1 MQRSHPA
8 GVGVC
13 FEALPEVSRLSD
25 AVHRLINDLGYF
37 GIFEIEFLWFDGAW
51 LAIDFN
57 PRLFHQIGLD
67 IRRGMPLPLLACLD
81 AGGET
86 DTLQNAVKRP
96 KEVSEQGDFVFC
108 DRFLL
113 RAILLKRSLTA
124 QVSRK
129 DRSYWRS
136 WRKRYAGRIVDA
148 AADEADPLPG
158 AIHVL
163 SEIQL
168 GLRALQDPCPLVV
181 MCRAAP
187 AAGRPLTKTGHRS
200 ADDDRLSYAD
210 AASRSRDKTP

>member
-1 MQRSHPA
+1 MSREGVLSVTGFIDRTGKHFVTRYSRKVCNDLTPLGLECASKHYRRSVDFQMP
-8 GVGVC
+8 
-13 FEALPEVSRLSD
+13 F
-25 AVHRLINDLGYF
+25 NDLGYF

-136 WRKRYAGRIVDA
+136 WRKRYA
-148 AADEADPLPG
+148 
-158 AIHVL
+158 
-163 SEIQL
+163 
-168 GLRALQDPCPLVV
+168 
-181 MCRAAP
+181 
-187 AAGRPLTKTGHRS
+187 
-200 ADDDRLSYAD
+200 
-210 AASRSRDKTP
+210 